1 MKIIDRILPDFEIP
15 AALGC
20 LADAEGCGSVMSGRR
35 PFFFDIETT
44 GLSPVSCYI
53 YLIGCLTETPEG
65 VRFRQWFAENADE
78 EPAVLTAFCRAL
90 TDEHVLVHYNGS
102 TFDIPFVTARLHRH
116 KLPYTIPEK
125 EQTVD
130 LYRRLSPCKA
140 LFGLVNRKQP
150 SLEVPAGFDR
160 TDPYDGGTLVSFY
173 SEYVARCRFDTA
185 RAEELSDALLLHN
198 HDDILGLAKLPS
210 LLPYCLFGS
219 VPFTEVSTEEKD
231 GCVTFA
237 ATLPYAFPK
246 AVRKVCPLPDVP
258 AECAPAKPGS
268 GADCSVYPGEGKTD
282 GSVCNVG
289 SADDALDSDAP
300 DGYFADLLL
309 SGNTVLLSLPVYSM
323 NAYYYFPNYKD
334 YYYLPYENKAVHKSL
349 ASCVEKDYRKPATR
363 ETARQQKSG
372 SFLPQLNERIGPV
385 FRFRPND
392 ELCFLVVDANG
403 DLFGCGTR

>member
-1 MKIIDRILPDFEIP
+1 MKTIDRILPDFEIP
-15 AALGC
+15 TALRC
-20 LADAEGCGSVMSGRR
+20 LSDTEGCGALLNGRR

-44 GLSPVSCYI
+44 GLSPLSCYI
-53 YLIGCLTETPEG
+53 YLIGCLVETPEG

-78 EPAVLTAFCRAL
+78 EPAVLTAFCEAL
-90 TDEHVLVHYNGS
+90 TDDCVLVHYNGS

-116 KLPYTIPEK
+116 KLSYTIPEK
-125 EQTVD
+125 DQTVD
-130 LYRRLSPCKA
+130 LYRRLSACKT
-140 LFGLVNRKQP
+140 LFGLTNRKQP
-150 SLEVPAGFDR
+150 SLEVPAGFER

-210 LLPYCLFGS
+210 LLPYCLFDS
-219 VPFTEVSTEEKD
+219 VPFTDVSQTESN
-231 GCVTFA
+231 GYVTFT

-258 AECAPAKPGS
+258 ADCVLPKAS
-268 GADCSVYPGEGKTD
+268 DGADCSA
-282 GSVCNVG
+282 
-289 SADDALDSDAP
+289 SADDVQLPDDAP

-309 SGNTVLLSLPVYSM
+309 SGNTVRLSLPVYSM
-323 NAYYYFPNYKD
+323 NAYFYFPNYKD

-349 ASCVEKDYRKPATR
+349 ASFVEKEYRKPATR

-372 SFLPQLNERIGPV
+372 SFLPQLQERIGPV
-385 FRFRPND
+385 FRFRPGDNLTFFEKR
-392 ELCFLVVDANG
+392 ELDREAVGEYLRDWYEYIME
-403 DLFGCGTR
+403 